1 MAAIALTG
9 VMAAFACSGV
19 CPAPAA
25 AQTVQE
31 EEPLAFGTFVVPS
44 NAAVSTLTVPLSGSI
59 STTGSIIALTQGTPG
74 RYRVGGL
81 PGSAI
86 VDIDVTAA
94 PLFGASVPLSQFFQ
108 IAAFDHPPTIITNAA
123 GTATFRL
130 GATLSTSGS
139 GVPYTESTYT
149 GTIDITVTLQ

>member
-1 MAAIALTG
+1 MAAIAFAG
-9 VMAAFACSGV
+9 AMAAFACPV
-19 CPAPAA
+19 PAV
-25 AQTVQE
+25 AQTLQE
-31 EEPLAFGTFVVPS
+31 MDPLAFGTFVVPS
-44 NAAVSTLTVPLSGSI
+44 NAAVSTLTVPLTGSV
-59 STTGSIIALTQGTPG
+59 STTGSIIALTQGMPG

-81 PGSAI
+81 PGNAI
-86 VDIDVTAA
+86 VEIDVTAN
-94 PLFGASVPLSQFFQ
+94 PLFAAAVPPSQFFL
-108 IAAFDHPPTIITNAA
+108 ITAFDHPLTVITNAA

>member
-1 MAAIALTG
+1 MAAIAFTG
-9 VMAAFACSGV
+9 AMAAFACPV
-19 CPAPAA
+19 ICPAPAT

-31 EEPLAFGTFVVPS
+31 MEPLVFGTFVVPS
-44 NAAVSTLTVPLSGSI
+44 NAAVSTLTIPLSGSV
-59 STTGSIIALTQGTPG
+59 STTGSIIALTQGMPG

-86 VDIDVTAA
+86 VDIDVNAA
-94 PLFGASVPLSQFFQ
+94 PLFGAAVPASQFFQ
-108 IAAFDHPPTIITNAA
+108 ITAFDHPPTVITNAG

>member
-1 MAAIALTG
+1 MAAIAFTG
-9 VMAAFACSGV
+9 AMAAFAC
-19 CPAPAA
+19 PAPGA

-31 EEPLAFGTFVVPS
+31 MDALAFGTFVVPS
-44 NAAVSTLTVPLSGSI
+44 NAAVSTLTVPLNGSV

-81 PGSAI
+81 PGNAI
-86 VDIDVTAA
+86 VDIDVNAA
-94 PLFGASVPLSQFFQ
+94 PLFATGVPPSQFFL
-108 IAAFDHPPTIITNAA
+108 ITAFDHPPTIITNAA

-139 GVPYTESTYT
+139 GLPYTESTYT

>member
-1 MAAIALTG
+1 MAAIAFTG
-9 VMAAFACSGV
+9 AMAAFV
-19 CPAPAA
+19 CPGGFLTPAG

-31 EEPLAFGTFVVPS
+31 MEPLAFGTFVVPS
-44 NAAVSTLTVPLSGSI
+44 NAAVSTLTVPLNGSV
-59 STTGSIIALTQGTPG
+59 STTGSIIALTQGRPG

-81 PGSAI
+81 PGNVI

-94 PLFGASVPLSQFFQ
+94 PLFGAALPASQFFQ
-108 IAAFDHPPTIITNAA
+108 ITAFDHPPTVITNAG

-139 GVPYTESTYT
+139 GVPYTDSTYA
-149 GTIDITVTLQ
+149 GTIDITATLQ